1 MKRLIVNADDLGADE
16 SRNAGIFEA
25 IEAGIVTSASILA
38 NGPAFEDTL
47 RRIRFSSRK
56 EISYGIHLNLSEG
69 KSLIRNLPLLAG
81 PDGYFPG
88 KFRAHRLFEQR
99 GNNDLEEEIY
109 RETAAQ
115 IEALLNAGIH
125 VTHLDG
131 HQHIQIFP
139 AVIESAIQVAE
150 AFGIP
155 WIRLPD
161 ESPERHLS
169 SGSLDTKALLY
180 GRFASA
186 ARPYIEKSKLR
197 TTDHFR
203 GLYLKGRLRLS
214 LLKNTLERLPDG
226 TTELMVHPGRA
237 PSGESRGTFS
247 SFSTPERENELM
259 ALVGEEFRD
268 TLIEY
273 GISLIPFP
281 EVNT

>member
-25 IEAGIVTSASILA
+25 IAAGVVTSASVLA
-38 NGPAFEDTL
+38 NGPAFEDAL

-56 EISYGIHLNLSEG
+56 EVSYGIHLNLSEG
-69 KSLIRNLPLLAG
+69 RSLIRNLRLLAG

-88 KFRAHRLFEQR
+88 KAQAHRLFEQR
-99 GNNDLEEEIY
+99 GNNNLKEQIY

-115 IEALLNAGIH
+115 IKALLNAGIS

-131 HQHIQIFP
+131 HQHIQTFP
-139 AVIESAIQVAE
+139 AVIETAIQVAE
-150 AFGIP
+150 VFRIP

-161 ESPERHLS
+161 EPPDRHINGS
-169 SGSLDTKALLY
+169 SLDTEALLY
-180 GRFASA
+180 GRFASE
-186 ARPYIEKSKLR
+186 ARPYIEKSKVK

-203 GLYLKGRLRLS
+203 GLYLKGRLTPL
-214 LLKNTLERLPDG
+214 LLKKTLESLPDG
-226 TTELMVHPGRA
+226 ITELMVHPGRA
-237 PSGESRGTFS
+237 PSGKSRRTCS
-247 SFSTPERENELM
+247 SFSTPDRENELM
-259 ALVGEEFRD
+259 ALVGEEFRNAC
-268 TLIEY
+268 IEY